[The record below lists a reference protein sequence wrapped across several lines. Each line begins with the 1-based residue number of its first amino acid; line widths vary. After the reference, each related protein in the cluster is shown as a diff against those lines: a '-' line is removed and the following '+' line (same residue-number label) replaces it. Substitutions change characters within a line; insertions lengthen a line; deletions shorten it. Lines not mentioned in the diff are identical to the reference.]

1 MWNFRSPHAR
11 QQPQVQTPSPN
22 QQQQPVKQAA
32 PPAKPAAPSTEKTHL
47 LASEKPATPAAPS
60 ADKVEKVPPHVTQA
74 EPSFPWEQVG
84 TFVDAENPPPFNV
97 LKAMNMDGANK
108 IMTNYVVEKYYADLW
123 WNCSLAVLTCVFS
136 WVIARLGGGFFSLCF
151 VLICASTV
159 YRTEFRRFNR
169 NLRDDMLRLSAIE
182 NLEEKTETMDW
193 LNSFLSKFWVI
204 YMPALSEMVL
214 TQANTVMK
222 DVATPPPIDN

>member
-1 MWNFRSPHAR
+1 MSTANGKAPPSGGPSHQPSLVNAGTPTHSSSNVSGVPAPHAR
-11 QQPQVQTPSPN
+11 QQPQVQTPN
-22 QQQQPVKQAA
+22 QQQQPGKQAA
-32 PPAKPAAPSTEKTHL
+32 PQAKPSSAPSTEKTAL
-47 LASEKPATPAAPS
+47 LASEKSAAPAAE
-60 ADKVEKVPPHVTQA
+60 KTEKVPAHVTHA

-123 WNCSLAVLTCVFS
+123 WNCSLAVLTCIFS

-169 NLRDDMLRLSAIE
+169 NLRDDMQRLSAIE
-182 NLEEKTETMDW
+182 SLEEKTETMDC
-193 LNSFLSKFWVI
+193 
-204 YMPALSEMVL
+204 
-214 TQANTVMK
+214 
-222 DVATPPPIDN
+222 